1 MFAFRLAFRNVVSRK
16 SSFVI
21 ILFVAFTICILVVS
35 NAIFDG
41 TGSGI
46 ETAFVRSFTGDIV
59 VRPVSSEPLSL
70 FGDETPGIGEL
81 SEIPQLI
88 PYKEIKAVTDSL
100 PGAVQ
105 SVPQLTG
112 QVILSVQ
119 GKKIPII
126 VFGVDAVSYVRVM
139 DGITVNQGVP
149 FHSGERGI
157 MFSQSMLKN
166 IHDQTGISLSV
177 GDSVQLVT
185 NDGLSLTVRSE
196 RISAVYHYPM
206 ESDVLSRIALVDP
219 PTFRDLMGMDSFS
232 AVSPANITASEQN
245 LLQLDGSIDDLFEST
260 QDVPAVPVTGNTVP
274 QNAGIPDS
282 VPVSAAV
289 QTDGASTVWNYIII
303 RAAADQNP
311 SGMIKTLN
319 RRFKEN
325 GWEVLAV
332 NWRAAAG
339 LSALYMYWLRL
350 VFNIGVLIILAAG
363 FIVVNNTLVISALG
377 RIPETGTLRAIG
389 GGRRFVAVEFLSETL
404 ILMLTAG
411 IAGCLLGLFCN
422 FILKSIHITFS
433 NVYLVQLFGGKTLL
447 TTVTSANIL
456 HSMLLSVLLAGI
468 GWLYPA
474 YILLKTS
481 PACAM
486 REVR

>member
-139 DGITVNQGVP
+139 DGITVN
-149 FHSGERGI
+149 
-157 MFSQSMLKN
+157 
-166 IHDQTGISLSV
+166 
-177 GDSVQLVT
+177 
-185 NDGLSLTVRSE
+185 
-196 RISAVYHYPM
+196 
-206 ESDVLSRIALVDP
+206 
-219 PTFRDLMGMDSFS
+219 
-232 AVSPANITASEQN
+232 
-245 LLQLDGSIDDLFEST
+245 
-260 QDVPAVPVTGNTVP
+260 
-274 QNAGIPDS
+274 
-282 VPVSAAV
+282 
-289 QTDGASTVWNYIII
+289 
-303 RAAADQNP
+303 
-311 SGMIKTLN
+311 
-319 RRFKEN
+319 
-325 GWEVLAV
+325 
-332 NWRAAAG
+332 
-339 LSALYMYWLRL
+339 
-350 VFNIGVLIILAAG
+350 
-363 FIVVNNTLVISALG
+363 
-377 RIPETGTLRAIG
+377 
-389 GGRRFVAVEFLSETL
+389 
-404 ILMLTAG
+404 
-411 IAGCLLGLFCN
+411 
-422 FILKSIHITFS
+422 
-433 NVYLVQLFGGKTLL
+433 
-447 TTVTSANIL
+447 
-456 HSMLLSVLLAGI
+456 
-468 GWLYPA
+468 
-474 YILLKTS
+474 
-481 PACAM
+481 
-486 REVR
+486 